1 MKTQKY
7 TCESRVTLG
16 HLYQWQNT
24 NKLLEATGYSGLK
37 TGITPTAGPCLAA
50 SLQKDNFKLILVILN
65 SKSMDQRWGEV
76 QKLAQW
82 AINKMIKIK
91 EADLHP
97 KLKKKIL

>member
-1 MKTQKY
+1 
-7 TCESRVTLG
+7 
-16 HLYQWQNT
+16 
-24 NKLLEATGYSGLK
+24 
-37 TGITPTAGPCLAA
+37 
-50 SLQKDNFKLILVILN
+50 
-65 SKSMDQRWGEV
+65 MDQRWGEV